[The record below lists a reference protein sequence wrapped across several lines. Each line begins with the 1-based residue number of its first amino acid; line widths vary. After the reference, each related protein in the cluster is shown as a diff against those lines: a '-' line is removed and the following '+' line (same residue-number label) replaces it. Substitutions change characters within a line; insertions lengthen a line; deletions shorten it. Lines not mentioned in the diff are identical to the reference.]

1 MAELEFKYLNEID
14 ISDSLTDSAHVI
26 VEDGGNIRRAPMN
39 QLVTGGG
46 ASSWDDLG
54 YNYLTLTWD
63 GSTEGREVFTNDI
76 FNYYKISDTYI
87 PADQFVGGVI
97 KVSGADTLGIPSEI
111 QINEELILE
120 AEDGFSAVGFTFPL
134 IYSFTPE
141 FVASEEELSSLS
153 GGTYVLLAKAE
164 VLTELF
170 PEAAENGIVFTEDL
184 FASKLKVADGVNLI
198 PEKFLP
204 EIDALPEVTTENNGN
219 VLTVVDGTWSAGE
232 IEIPEQVNPDWNQND
247 STQPDYV
254 KNRTHWVEG
263 SGATIEWDGNT
274 DGRDSVA
281 LPISDTLNMTFYKV
295 SDAIPSASD
304 IVGGTA
310 EYVSNGVTSSYVLEE
325 SYVGQNDGCVVAGET
340 VLVVQNTEASFMGNS
355 FAAPSTGV
363 YFYLGEGMYGS
374 KLTYGSTTYHP
385 LDEAF
390 IPDTIARK
398 TDVTWENLPDKPF
411 YDEQTVI
418 EWDGNTEGLEPLNG
432 LYYKVSDL
440 TPSYEELVGCTMKT
454 TALESDGQWVDE
466 SVGEDFREVQEVM
479 SGVFQIG
486 SLAYVINM
494 SGEDRETSSLPAN
507 GTYFYGVFVDGTT
520 TYVKSL
526 TYGFTK
532 TIDPKFLPSAP
543 VTSVNGITGDVVIE
557 ASGGLPEV
565 TTENNGAFLRVV
577 DGAWAI
583 VNLTDVSVE
592 GA

>member
-14 ISDSLTDSAHVI
+14 ISDSLTDAAHVI

-63 GSTEGREVFTNDI
+63 GSTEGREVFINDI

-111 QINEELILE
+111 QINEELILD

-134 IYSFTPE
+134 IYSFTSE
-141 FVASEEELSSLS
+141 FVTSKEELSSLS

-170 PEAAENGIVFTEDL
+170 PEAAENGVVFTEDL
-184 FASKLKVADGVNLI
+184 FASKLKVVDGVNLI

-204 EIDALPEVTTENNGN
+204 EIDTLPEVTTENNGN

-247 STQPDYV
+247 SAQPDYV

-274 DGRDSVA
+274 EGRDSFVVG
-281 LPISDTLNMTFYKV
+281 IGTYYKV
-295 SDAIPSASD
+295 SDLTPSKAEVVGSMITGGGTSFVVEESWLVDSTGATASD
-304 IVGGTA
+304 TF
-310 EYVSNGVTSSYVLEE
+310 
-325 SYVGQNDGCVVAGET
+325 VVAYEKT
-340 VLVVQNTEASFMGNS
+340 VILNGTEVTV
-355 FAAPSTGV
+355 PSTGT
-363 YFYLGEGMYGS
+363 YFLLTSEIYIS
-374 KLTYGSTTYHP
+374 SLTYGSTTYHP

-398 TDVTWENLPDKPF
+398 
-411 YDEQTVI
+411 
-418 EWDGNTEGLEPLNG
+418 
-432 LYYKVSDL
+432 SDI
-440 TPSYEELVGCTMKT
+440 P
-454 TALESDGQWVDE
+454 
-466 SVGEDFREVQEVM
+466 EVN
-479 SGVFQIG
+479 
-486 SLAYVINM
+486 Y
-494 SGEDRETSSLPAN
+494 
-507 GTYFYGVFVDGTT
+507 
-520 TYVKSL
+520 
-526 TYGFTK
+526 
-532 TIDPKFLPSAP
+532 P
-543 VTSVNGITGDVVIE
+543 VTSVNGMTGDVVIE
-557 ASGGLPEV
+557 ASSGLPEV
-565 TTENNGAFLRVV
+565 TAENNGAFLRVV